1 MPPVAKTPIPARTA
15 SVAVAATVVAPVAR
29 RAITTDRSRAL
40 HLTTSSS
47 VAITSSPSRSSPI
60 RTIPSTIATVAGVA
74 PSSRTIS
81 STARATSRFSGRGRP
96 WAISVLSSATTGRPA
111 SSASETSRV

>member
-1 MPPVAKTPIPARTA
+1 MANTLIPARTA

-29 RAITTDRSRAL
+29 RAITTARSRAL
-40 HLTTSSS
+40 HL
-47 VAITSSPSRSSPI
+47 ATSSPAAIVSIPASSSPI
-60 RTIPSTIATVAGVA
+60 RTIPSTIAIVAGTA
-74 PSSRTIS
+74 PSSRTAS
-81 STARATSRFSGRGRP
+81 SIPCATWRFSGRGRP